1 MEPENKQNPIP
12 PQTPAATASGISG
25 LKVVQPPQSF
35 VEEVKAAQT
44 QQAQPETVVSGTPV
58 SAQAVPPA
66 PAPTTSVG
74 DAQAGPVLAP
84 VGSIYPEPTKGIG
97 VTTAAS
103 KSQQTGTDAAVG
115 GSSATLYSRVPL
127 LRRLIFIGVIGATIL
142 VAAMLLFSKV
152 LLNGIAFLHLIT
164 QSNSVLGLAFDC
176 LTYGAQLLILVS
188 LLAFLVLVLS
198 KTPRDVN
205 KVLDA
210 MGSITILNGLLSLL
224 SFNIVGV
231 IFAVVFYRYLQSA
244 EADVALAG
252 LGERP

>member
-1 MEPENKQNPIP
+1 
-12 PQTPAATASGISG
+12 
-25 LKVVQPPQSF
+25 
-35 VEEVKAAQT
+35 
-44 QQAQPETVVSGTPV
+44 
-58 SAQAVPPA
+58 
-66 PAPTTSVG
+66 
-74 DAQAGPVLAP
+74 
-84 VGSIYPEPTKGIG
+84 
-97 VTTAAS
+97 
-103 KSQQTGTDAAVG
+103 
-115 GSSATLYSRVPL
+115 
-127 LRRLIFIGVIGATIL
+127 
-142 VAAMLLFSKV
+142 MLLFSKV